1 MSIEQKL
8 NLNQIV
14 SDICNK
20 LLHDHKL
27 ITTKNVQ
34 DIFFELYPL
43 NCNEYLEENFINS
56 INIWRISKLN
66 SESYNF
72 LEVQEQDINN
82 NDNNDH
88 NDHNENNNNNLYQEN
103 HKLKQELSK
112 YKREIQFLQAKIKS
126 INSCYNRQR
135 QEFIL
140 KIQRMLYQANQSNN
154 INKK

>member
-34 DIFFELYPL
+34 DIFSELYTL
-43 NCNEYLEENFINS
+43 NCYEYLEENFINS
-56 INIWRISKLN
+56 INTWRISKLN
-66 SESYNF
+66 SETYSC
-72 LEVQEQDINN
+72 LEVEGQDISNY
-82 NDNNDH
+82 D
-88 NDHNENNNNNLYQEN
+88 NNLYQEN
-103 HKLKQELSK
+103 HKLKKELSK
-112 YKREIQFLQAKIKS
+112 HKREIQFLQAKIKS

-135 QEFIL
+135 QEFIMR
-140 KIQRMLYQANQSNN
+140 IQRMLYQANQSNN

>member
-34 DIFFELYPL
+34 DIFSELYPL
-43 NCNEYLEENFINS
+43 NCYEYLEENFINS
-56 INIWRISKLN
+56 INTWRISKLN
-66 SESYNF
+66 SETYSC
-72 LEVQEQDINN
+72 LEVEGQDISNY
-82 NDNNDH
+82 D
-88 NDHNENNNNNLYQEN
+88 NNLYQEN
-103 HKLKQELSK
+103 HKLKKELSK
-112 YKREIQFLQAKIKS
+112 HKREIQFLQAKIKS

-135 QEFIL
+135 QEFIMR
-140 KIQRMLYQANQSNN
+140 IQRMLYQANQSNN

>member
-34 DIFFELYPL
+34 DIFSELYPL
-43 NCNEYLEENFINS
+43 NCYEYLEENFIKS
-56 INIWRISKLN
+56 INTWRISKLN
-66 SESYNF
+66 SETYSF
-72 LEVQEQDINN
+72 LDVEGQDISNH
-82 NDNNDH
+82 D
-88 NDHNENNNNNLYQEN
+88 NNLYQEN
-103 HKLKQELSK
+103 HKLKKELSK
-112 YKREIQFLQAKIKS
+112 QKREIQFLQAKIKS

-135 QEFIL
+135 QEFIMR
-140 KIQRMLYQANQSNN
+140 IQRMLYQTNN